1 MTMLTLPVVDRTG
14 SEVGSIEIDPAE
26 FGGSINRQMLHDVVV
41 MYRANRR
48 QGTVRTKNRSE
59 VAGSG
64 KKMYRQ
70 KGTGNARMGM
80 KRTGKRVGGGM
91 GHAKRP
97 RDFSYAMPKKMV
109 RAATRMALLSKL
121 LDNETTVI
129 DGLSLSEPKTREMA
143 AVLKA
148 LKLSGESCLISPAKY
163 DSNLWL
169 SARNIDRVKVAP
181 AAELNALDLLS
192 QKRLLIT
199 REALESLR
207 PKNEK
212 TA

>member
-1 MTMLTLPVVDRTG
+1 MLTLPVFDRSG
-14 SEVGSIEIDPAE
+14 GEVGSMEIDPAE
-26 FGGSINRQMLHDVVV
+26 FGGEVNRQLLHDVIV
-41 MYRANRR
+41 MYQANRR
-48 QGTVRTKNRSE
+48 QGTVRTKNRAE

-70 KGTGNARMGM
+70 KGTGNARMGA

-91 GHAKRP
+91 THAKRP
-97 RDFSYAMPKKMV
+97 RDFSYTMPKKMV

-121 LDNETTVI
+121 LDNEATVVE
-129 DGLSLSEPKTREMA
+129 GLSFSEPKTREMA
-143 AVLKA
+143 GVLRA
-148 LKLSGESCLISPAKY
+148 LKLDGQSCLIALARH
-163 DSNLWL
+163 DANLWK
-169 SARNIDRVKVAP
+169 SARNIPRVKVSP
-181 AAELNALDLLS
+181 AAELNALDLLT

-207 PKNEK
+207 QQA